1 MNPNGLNPFFIVNPN
16 AGPAINKVWFRQMI
30 ALHMRRNPQLEA
42 IQVTHTVVETL
53 QTAQEAAKQGYD
65 PVVAVG
71 GDGTI
76 NAVATGIYGTNARLA
91 VVPTGSGNGLA
102 RHFKIPLSLGKSL
115 KVIGAGRTQKI
126 DVGWC
131 EGRLFLVTCGVGFD
145 ARVAFAF
152 EDSKARGIVS
162 YFRLA
167 VAELRKFQ
175 PEEISLSHDGYSKEA
190 RQLLLVTAANL
201 SQYGGGTI
209 IAPDA
214 SATDGL
220 LDVVVIEPVSVLR
233 AISLVPRI
241 LRGNLPRTPEVSI
254 FRAPKLSIKR
264 SAPGPFH
271 VDGDPVDG
279 PAEISIRVEPLAMK
293 LIVP

>member
-1 MNPNGLNPFFIVNPN
+1 NPN
-16 AGPAINKVWFRQMI
+16 AGPAINKIWFRQMI
-30 ALHMRRNPQLEA
+30 AQHTRRNPQLEA
-42 IQVTHTVVETL
+42 IQVTRTANETMRVAREAVER
-53 QTAQEAAKQGYD
+53 GYD

-76 NAVATGIYGTNARLA
+76 NAVATGIYGSDARLA

-102 RHFKIPLSLGKSL
+102 RHFKIPLSMGRAL
-115 KVIGAGRTQKI
+115 KVIDAGKALKI

-131 EGRLFLVTCGVGFD
+131 EGRLFLVTCGIGLD
-145 ARVAFAF
+145 AQVASVF
-152 EDSKARGIVS
+152 EASKARGIVS

-167 VAELRKFQ
+167 IAELHKFQ
-175 PEEISLSHDGYSKEA
+175 PEEIFISHDGHLGEA
-190 RQLLLVTAANL
+190 RNPLLVTAANL
-201 SQYGGGTI
+201 SQYGGRTI

-233 AISLVPRI
+233 AISLVPR
-241 LRGNLPRTPEVSI
+241 LVRGNLLRTPEVSI
-254 FRAPKLSIKR
+254 FRAPMVSIKR

-271 VDGDPVDG
+271 VDGDPIAG
-279 PAEISIRVEPLAMK
+279 PAEISIRVEPHAMK